1 MRALRVELLRLRSRR
16 AVRLLIL
23 LGLLGCL
30 LVVGFAIKDA
40 VPPGA
45 AELAAAQQQVDSQL
59 ADQAFTQM
67 LDDCRAAVGNGGN
80 EQFPADMDCA
90 QMMPQLRWFLNWQ
103 APDFV
108 RDYRAQLLI
117 VTLVLTLVMTVA
129 GITIAGAEWSSGSI
143 GTQLLFQSRRS
154 VVYGSKVGALVLV
167 AVIVG
172 LIGVILTWAA
182 TYWTASRWGT
192 TALLQE
198 DPLTGRPMPISAAV
212 LVQRALRAVAGVAA
226 GGVGGFALAM
236 VFRSSLA
243 ALGVAAGYALVGE
256 AVLRGVWRNIEPQLL
271 SSRVAAFLDGQFV
284 ITRFPQSCGSGT
296 CEPEIIRISALQ
308 GGVTLAVLLAAV
320 LLVSVVSF
328 QRRDVG

>member
-1 MRALRVELLRLRSRR
+1 MRALWVELLRLRSRR

-45 AELAAAQQQVDSQL
+45 AELAGAQAQVDSQL
-59 ADQAFTQM
+59 VDTTFTQM
-67 LDDCRAAVGNGGN
+67 MDQCRSALAAGGN
-80 EQFPADMDCA
+80 DQFPAGFDCA
-90 QMMPQLRWFLNWQ
+90 QMAPRVGWFLNWQ

-108 RDYRAQLLI
+108 RDFRAQLLI

-129 GITIAGAEWSSGSI
+129 GITIAGAEWPSGTI

-182 TYWTASRWGT
+182 TYWAASRWGS
-192 TALLQE
+192 TALLQQ

-212 LVQRALRAVAGVAA
+212 LVQRAVRAVVGVAA

-243 ALGVAAGYALVGE
+243 ALGVVAGYALVGE

-284 ITRFPQSCGSGT
+284 ITRYPQSCGSET

-308 GGVTLAVLLAAV
+308 GGVTLAVLLAVV